1 MGRSGSGKTTLLRL
15 LRGVEELDEGSIT
28 VSDVTVRAGDS
39 QFYYNQL
46 KKKQLFIFKDHLVY
60 GLKQSVKMF

>member
-28 VSDVTVRAGDS
+28 VSDITVRASDS
-39 QFYYNQL
+39 QFIIINL
-46 KKKQLFIFKDHLVY
+46 KKQLFIFKDHLVY